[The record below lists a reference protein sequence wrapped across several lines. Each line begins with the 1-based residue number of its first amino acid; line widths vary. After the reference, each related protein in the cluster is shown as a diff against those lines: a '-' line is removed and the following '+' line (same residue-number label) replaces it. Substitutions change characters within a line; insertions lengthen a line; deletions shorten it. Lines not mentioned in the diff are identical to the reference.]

1 MLFRSLELLYGYKV
15 EKQFRISGNIFKG
28 EIININSG
36 GMLVVKIDGKK
47 LEFKNQEIELI
58 Y

>member
-1 MLFRSLELLYGYKV
+1 MELLYGYNI
-15 EKQFRISGNIFKG
+15 EKKFRISGNVFKG
-28 EIININSG
+28 EIIDINSG

-47 LEFKNQEIELI
+47 LKFKNQEIELI

>member
-1 MLFRSLELLYGYKV
+1 MELLYGYKV
-15 EKQFRISGNIFKG
+15 EKQFRISGNFFKG
-28 EIININSG
+28 EIIDINSG

>member
-1 MLFRSLELLYGYKV
+1 MLLHHHQHQAQITIDGP
-15 EKQFRISGNIFKG
+15 GNFFKG
-28 EIININSG
+28 EIIDINSG